1 MLARMRA
8 WRRAAAL
15 TALTMAASSSS
26 LAQPTG
32 MNRVD
37 VVIVAAEPDANAMR
51 AVVDELIARL
61 RIDATVTFA
70 KTLKPDEVITPRRGA
85 EPRLARAW
93 VDLSTP
99 ERATI
104 YLVDRDWARVLVRHV
119 QTMAGHEE
127 IAREAIGHIL
137 ETAVDALAH
146 GAQIGIANQQALAN
160 ATPDSLVARPAS
172 PHVPPPHWELGASYE
187 GEIDAPG
194 VLANGPAASFYIGA
208 SRGAVRPGGWLIAQY
223 RLPLTFDSAPLGVR
237 LDGGGLR
244 ALATTDFE
252 IGKRAALRFG
262 VGPGVDLVRMTPRVE
277 GRPGTQLGSDQT
289 FALVI
294 GRVSAAMVASLST
307 HLEFSLTVSCDIDP
321 SGTRYSATVDGADQT
336 VLSPWAVRP
345 AISLG
350 LAATE

>member
-8 WRRAAAL
+8 WRGAAAL
-15 TALTMAASSSS
+15 TTLTMAASSSS
-26 LAQPTG
+26 LAQPIG

-37 VVIVAAEPDANAMR
+37 VVIVATEPDAEAMR

-70 KTLKPDEVITPRRGA
+70 KTVKPDEIITPRRGA
-85 EPRLARAW
+85 EARLARAW
-93 VDLSTP
+93 IDLSTP

-119 QTMAGHEE
+119 QTMTGHDEM
-127 IAREAIGHIL
+127 AREAIGHIL

-146 GAQIGIANQQALAN
+146 GAHIGVANEQPPAN
-160 ATPDSLVARPAS
+160 ATPDSDV
-172 PHVPPPHWELGASYE
+172 VPPPHWELGASYE
-187 GEIDAPG
+187 GEIYAPG
-194 VLANGPAASFYIGA
+194 VLASGPAASFYVGA
-208 SRGAVRPGGWLIAQY
+208 SRGAVRPGGWLSAQY
-223 RLPLTFDSAPLGVR
+223 RLPLIFDSAPLGVR

-244 ALATTDFE
+244 ALATMDVE
-252 IGKRAALRFG
+252 LGRRAALRFG
-262 VGPGVDLVRMTPRVE
+262 VGSGVDVVRMTPRLE

-294 GRVSAAMVASLST
+294 GRVSAAVVASLST
-307 HLEFSLTVSCDIDP
+307 HLEFSLTASCDIDP
-321 SGTRYSATVDGADQT
+321 SGTRYSASVDGAGET

-345 AISLG
+345 ALSLV
-350 LAATE
+350 LSSTE

>member
-8 WRRAAAL
+8 WRAAAAL
-15 TALTMAASSSS
+15 TTLTMAASSST

-37 VVIVAAEPDANAMR
+37 VVIVAAEPEAEAMR

-70 KTLKPDEVITPRRGA
+70 KTVKPDEVITPRRGA
-85 EPRLARAW
+85 EARLARAW

-127 IAREAIGHIL
+127 MAREAIGHIL

-146 GAQIGIANQQALAN
+146 GARIGIANEEALAD
-160 ATPDSLVARPAS
+160 ATPDSL
-172 PHVPPPHWELGASYE
+172 VPPPHWELGASYE
-187 GEIDAPG
+187 GEIYAPG

-244 ALATTDFE
+244 ALATMDVE
-252 IGKRAALRFG
+252 VGKHASLRFG
-262 VGPGVDLVRMTPRVE
+262 AGPGVDLVRMTPRLE

-294 GRVSAAMVASLST
+294 GRVSAAVVASLST
-307 HLEFSLTVSCDIDP
+307 HLDFSLTASCDIDP
-321 SGTRYSATVDGADQT
+321 SGTRYSASVDGANQT

-345 AISLG
+345 ALSLG
-350 LAATE
+350 LAASE

>member
-8 WRRAAAL
+8 WLGAAAL
-15 TALTMAASSSS
+15 TTLTMAASSSS

-37 VVIVAAEPDANAMR
+37 VVIVAPEPDAEAMH
-51 AVVDELIARL
+51 AVVDELISRL

-85 EPRLARAW
+85 EARLARAW

-119 QTMAGHEE
+119 QTTAGHEE
-127 IAREAIGHIL
+127 MAREALGHIL

-146 GAQIGIANQQALAN
+146 GASIGIANEQALAHTT
-160 ATPDSLVARPAS
+160 ADAVAAPTHS
-172 PHVPPPHWELGASYE
+172 ELGASYE
-187 GEIDAPG
+187 AEIDAPG
-194 VLANGPAASFYIGA
+194 VVANGPAASFYIGA
-208 SRGAVRPGGWLIAQY
+208 NRGAVRPGGWLIAQY

-244 ALATTDFE
+244 ALATMDVE
-252 IGKRAALRFG
+252 VGKRAAVRFG
-262 VGPGVDLVRMTPRVE
+262 VGPGVDLVRMTPRLE

-289 FALVI
+289 FALVV
-294 GRVSAAMVASLST
+294 GRVSVALVESVST
-307 HLEFSLTVSCDIDP
+307 HLDFLLTVSCDIDP

-345 AISLG
+345 ALSLG
-350 LAATE
+350 LSATE